1 MKQIDV
7 KKLEKIKDKHLE
19 YCRNLIPDIEPDICE
34 LLCCKDPFDFTNI
47 NPENPKNKYLK
58 KDYWDFVDRNIDY
71 EKFYTSFRSPHCA
84 QKLNKTWN

>member
-19 YCRNLIPDIEPDICE
+19 YCRNLIPGIELDICE

-47 NPENPKNKYLK
+47 NPENPKNKY
-58 KDYWDFVDRNIDY
+58 
-71 EKFYTSFRSPHCA
+71 
-84 QKLNKTWN
+84 